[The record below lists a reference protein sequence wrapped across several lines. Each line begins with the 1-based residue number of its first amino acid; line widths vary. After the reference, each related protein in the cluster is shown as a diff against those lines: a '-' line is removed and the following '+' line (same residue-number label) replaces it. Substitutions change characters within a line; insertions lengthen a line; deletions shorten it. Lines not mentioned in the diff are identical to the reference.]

1 MDKQPKENPARMHAK
16 LVEVTEFS
24 DEVMAHVQRLLAQY
38 TPNRSPSLKYTLCTI
53 LNSTSSHL
61 FFLRPEH
68 ANAQDQAEEKQV
80 LGMVTVNICQTCSSP
95 RAWVDDF
102 VVDEKYRR
110 HGLAH
115 TMMDQ
120 VLKFAHYLG
129 APSVMLT
136 ASDLRVAG
144 NQFCKT
150 FGFEEYD
157 TNVYIYRMPIGN
169 KGI

>member
-1 MDKQPKENPARMHAK
+1 MENQQQNPERLHAK

-24 DEVMAHVQRLLAQY
+24 ESVLNDVQRLLAQY
-38 TPNRSPSLKYTLCTI
+38 TENRSAFLKYTLITI

-68 ANAQDQAEEKQV
+68 TEPGEDPNQV
-80 LGMVTVNICQTCSSP
+80 WGMVTVNVCQTCSAP
-95 RAWVDDF
+95 KAWIDDF
-102 VVDEKYRR
+102 VVDEKYRLR
-110 HGLAH
+110 GLAH

-120 VLKFAHYLG
+120 VLKFAHYIG

-136 ASDLRVAG
+136 ASDRRVAG
-144 NQFCKT
+144 NQFVKT
-150 FGFEEYD
+150 FGFERYD

>member
-1 MDKQPKENPARMHAK
+1 MENNHQYPERMHAK

-24 DEVMAHVQRLLAQY
+24 ESVLTTVQRLLVQY
-38 TPNRSPSLKYTLCTI
+38 TTNKSPFLKYTLCTI

-61 FFLRPEH
+61 FFLIPEQGKE
-68 ANAQDQAEEKQV
+68 ADVNTDRV

-102 VVDEKYRR
+102 VVDENYRR

-120 VLKFAHYLG
+120 ILKFAHYLG

-136 ASDLRVAG
+136 TNPSRVAG
-144 NQFCKT
+144 NQFCKD
-150 FGFEEYD
+150 FGFQNYD

>member
-1 MDKQPKENPARMHAK
+1 METNHPNPERLHAR

-24 DEVMAHVQRLLAQY
+24 ENVFTTVQRLLAQY
-38 TPNRSPSLKYTLCTI
+38 TTNRSAFLKYTLCTI
-53 LNSTSSHL
+53 ISSSSSHL
-61 FFLRPEH
+61 FFLLPEH
-68 ANAQDQAEEKQV
+68 EDDRSEKDQQV
-80 LGMVTVNICQTCSSP
+80 WGMVTVNICQTCSSP
-95 RAWVDDF
+95 RAWIDDF
-102 VVDEKYRR
+102 VVDENYRR

-120 VLKFAHYLG
+120 ILKFAHYLG

-136 ASDLRVAG
+136 SNPTRVAG

-150 FGFEEYD
+150 FGFTEYE
-157 TNVYIYRMPIGN
+157 TNVYIYKMPIGN